1 MKLSDIIT
9 EKVNVTQAKNAREAE
24 YLQKAA
30 DFLIN
35 HLGLPVAHYI
45 GGDTI
50 PNSTFSQHALSNA
63 KSDAVTD
70 LRNDRIIHFDLFFIL
85 YLLFMLQTA
94 SFFI

>member
-1 MKLSDIIT
+1 MNPRSL
-9 EKVNVTQAKNAREAE
+9 KNELALLAIVARRWSH
-24 YLQKAA
+24 LAA
-30 DFLIN
+30 LLIN

-63 KSDAVTD
+63 KSDAVAD